1 MSTYTETASG
11 PRPGNTGRVL
21 RIGTRGSQLATTQA
35 GTVRDALIAAGHAA
49 ELTIVRTAGDASA
62 APVAEIGVGVFT
74 TALREELAAGNIDI
88 AVHSFKDLPT
98 APDERFTIA
107 AIPPREDPRDALVAR
122 DGLVLGELP
131 AGSRIGTSAPRRV
144 AQLLALG
151 LGLEVVPLRGNLDT
165 RLRKVADGELDAV
178 LVARAGLCRIG
189 RADEVTEALEPV
201 QLLSAPAQGALAV
214 ECRSDEPDLVATLGA
229 LDDESTRAAVIAE
242 RALLAELE
250 AGCTAPVGAL
260 AEVVESLDDDGRVF
274 EEISLRGCAAAA
286 DGSDV
291 LRASGVGPLTD
302 AAGLGRAVARE
313 LIDLGAHELMG
324 VRTESSGA
332 SGGAT

>member
-1 MSTYTETASG
+1 
-11 PRPGNTGRVL
+11 
-21 RIGTRGSQLATTQA
+21 
-35 GTVRDALIAAGHAA
+35 VRDALIAAGHRA
-49 ELTIVRTAGDASA
+49 ELTIVRTAGDESA

-74 TALREELAAGNIDI
+74 TALRDELAAGNIDI

-98 APDERFTIA
+98 ATDARFTIA

-131 AGSRIGTSAPRRV
+131 PGSRIGTSAPRRIG
-144 AQLLALG
+144 QLLALG
-151 LGLEVVPLRGNLDT
+151 LGLDVVPLRGNLDT
-165 RLRKVADGELDAV
+165 RLRKVAEGELDAV
-178 LVARAGLCRIG
+178 VVARAGLSRIG
-189 RADEVTEALEPV
+189 RIDAVTEAIEPV
-201 QLLSAPAQGALAV
+201 QMLSAPAQGALAV
-214 ECRSDEPDLVATLGA
+214 ECRSDDPDTARILAV
-229 LDDESTRAAVIAE
+229 LDDESTRAAVTAE

-291 LRASGVGPLTD
+291 LRASAVGPLTEAD
-302 AAGLGRAVARE
+302 ALGRAVARE
-313 LIDLGAHELMG
+313 LLDLGARELMG
-324 VRTESSGA
+324 VRTETTGA
-332 SGGAT
+332 SRTENGGAG